1 MTAEEKEI
9 MELSIKNAM
18 LEGFQEFAKTMNES
32 IDKGIE
38 AHKQT
43 CPMRKTSFADT
54 IKDWKTIAAAILA
67 IAWLLSSAMKPADLS
82 RQQIEQVVQRMILDP
97 NR

>member
-54 IKDWKTIAAAILA
+54 IKDWKTIAATILA
-67 IAWLLSSAMKPADLS
+67 IAWLLSSTIKPSAITPE
-82 RQQIEQVVQRMILDP
+82 QIKQVVQQVVLDP
-97 NR
+97 NK